1 MINNKIELRIKPTR
15 FETMYN
21 ISFWKIARTR
31 NKIKPDQTNKTSES
45 SGRFGFIPKITEIE
59 VGIVAEWISTAPTQP
74 EISAIFFCIFLFIM
88 NILQQSTE
96 NSTIIFNYFISCWFI
111 TKYFFTFFSFLPF
124 QNKICAKRCKW
135 LIYKEFLGRAGG
147 LCKHR
152 RPLKPFVYKGFRPS
166 PLLWVQKQPKQ

>member
-15 FETMYN
+15 FETMYS

-59 VGIVAEWISTAPTQP
+59 VGTVAEWISTAPIQP

-88 NILQQSTE
+88 YIIRAFSE
-96 NSTIIFNYFISCWFI
+96 NSTANFTIIEAKVAVSGYYINVTI
-111 TKYFFTFFSFLPF
+111 TD
-124 QNKICAKRCKW
+124 
-135 LIYKEFLGRAGG
+135 
-147 LCKHR
+147 
-152 RPLKPFVYKGFRPS
+152 
-166 PLLWVQKQPKQ
+166 